1 MDRDTHTHAA
11 MFVTVDRLSVLKAIN
26 GHGQSKKEEEEET
39 STIDDSARWASQ
51 WNEWVV
57 REARLD

>member
-1 MDRDTHTHAA
+1 